1 MGYTDKLGQVSYRG
15 VLPLAREE
23 RAKATPCVGHR
34 LAIIPGQP
42 AAQLTT
48 ARTAPIGVWQM
59 PSLLYYRARH
69 KDLNPRAGIERLG
82 PSLQSSGVAS
92 ESKPSPTGLIG
103 VSAGLA
109 QQQRYSIVVPLSPFH
124 PASGATPFMSAM
136 AVSGPVTES
145 VVHELG
151 WSLADWPSAS
161 RPTHSA
167 QLGSKRLVSPARSN
181 RDADLLFLGDRKHH
195 AETTY

>member
-48 ARTAPIGVWQM
+48 ARTAIGVWQM
-59 PSLLYYRARH
+59 PSLYYRARH
-69 KDLNPRAGIERLG
+69 KVLNPWAGIERLG
-82 PSLQSSGVAS
+82 SSLQSSGVAS
-92 ESKPSPTGLIG
+92 ESKSSPTGLIG

-109 QQQRYSIVVPLSPFH
+109 QQQRYSIVVPLSPFT
-124 PASGATPFMSAM
+124 ASEATPFY
-136 AVSGPVTES
+136 
-145 VVHELG
+145 
-151 WSLADWPSAS
+151 
-161 RPTHSA
+161 
-167 QLGSKRLVSPARSN
+167 
-181 RDADLLFLGDRKHH
+181 FLGDRKHH
-195 AETTY
+195 AETTH